1 MDSRKPRRVL
11 FIGGSLNQTTIL
23 HKIALCLPEMQ
34 CSFTPFFAEG
44 FHSILCK
51 TGLLDHTIM
60 CGAHRQA
67 TIQYIQDHNLLLDEG
82 GRNGP
87 FDLILTCTDLIVQPS
102 LKGSRIILV
111 QEGITE
117 AEGITYKLVKTLG
130 LPRLLANTAATGLS
144 DSYEYFCVASP
155 GYRSLFIRKGVKAR
169 KIKVTGSP
177 NFDHAIAYEKNTF
190 PYKNFIL
197 AATSSIRETFGQDD
211 RSEFLEK
218 VKRIARGRRVIFKLH
233 PNEDHI
239 RAERE
244 IRLLFP
250 DELILKEG
258 NLHEMIANC
267 DILVA
272 QVTSAIFTAAAW
284 ERKST
289 HLFLRILLMS

>member
-102 LKGSRIILV
+102 LKGISNHIGARRKSLKQKALHINWW
-111 QEGITE
+111 
-117 AEGITYKLVKTLG
+117 KTLG
-130 LPRLLANTAATGLS
+130 LPRLLAKTQL
-144 DSYEYFCVASP
+144 P
-155 GYRSLFIRKGVKAR
+155 GYRILM
-169 KIKVTGSP
+169 
-177 NFDHAIAYEKNTF
+177 NTF
-190 PYKNFIL
+190 VWLRPGIVHF
-197 AATSSIRETFGQDD
+197 SF
-211 RSEFLEK
+211 
-218 VKRIARGRRVIFKLH
+218 V
-233 PNEDHI
+233 
-239 RAERE
+239 RA
-244 IRLLFP
+244 
-250 DELILKEG
+250 
-258 NLHEMIANC
+258 
-267 DILVA
+267 
-272 QVTSAIFTAAAW
+272 
-284 ERKST
+284 
-289 HLFLRILLMS
+289 